1 MQGALSSRLR
11 RSRRRRGAAALRAA
25 AEAALRAGE
34 GEGVREPGGTE
45 GGCHCW
51 PSIRGLDCSCF
62 DGKYVTEH
70 VGAAYLQSLAQE
82 RKANRGDSDTNAC
95 HLLYKLDPAPA
106 GAERAR

>member
-1 MQGALSSRLR
+1 MIPYL
-11 RSRRRRGAAALRAA
+11 
-25 AEAALRAGE
+25 AE
-34 GEGVREPGGTE
+34 VPNPGRPPRIEVG
-45 GGCHCW
+45 